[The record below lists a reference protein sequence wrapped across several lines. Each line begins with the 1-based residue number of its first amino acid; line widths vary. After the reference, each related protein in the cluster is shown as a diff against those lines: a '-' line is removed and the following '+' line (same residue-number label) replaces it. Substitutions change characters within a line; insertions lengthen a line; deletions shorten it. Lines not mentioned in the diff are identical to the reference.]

1 MFNWKSALLL
11 LVIFVVVAV
20 IYFTGWYNFF
30 PAGTDYTGALMLGCL
45 GIAMSFGFIVLL
57 RNSKDL

>member
-1 MFNWKSALLL
+1 M
-11 LVIFVVVAV
+11 VVAIV
-20 IYFTGWYNFF
+20 YFTGWYNFF
-30 PAGTDYTGALMLGCL
+30 PEGTDYTGALMLGCL